1 MDEQGGKEEKV
12 GLQYAKA
19 TAALYKNRRRLAQAM
34 RMLASEMVA
43 SDADD
48 AAFLEAALRIEDEV
62 QKIKASPRRVRTV
75 GFQQRG
81 EEKVF
86 DYGNMHDFSPLSG
99 LANPLAPPMQLSVLD
114 QQAHGII
121 NFSSAYE
128 GPPGLVHGGFVAAS
142 FDEFF
147 GLVQMLVERD
157 PSMTGTLTIK
167 YRSPCPL
174 YTDLRLRGWL
184 DRREGRKLFLKAT
197 LSREDQLVAEAEAIF
212 LKIDAERYK
221 GFADF
226 RNRAHDTTQ

>member
-1 MDEQGGKEEKV
+1 MGEQSEKEEKV
-12 GLQYAKA
+12 GFRYAQE
-19 TAALYKNRRRLAQAM
+19 TEALYKNRRRLAQAM
-34 RMLASEMVA
+34 RKLASEMVA

-48 AAFLEAALRIEDEV
+48 AAFFDAALRIEDEV

-75 GFQQRG
+75 GFRQRG
-81 EEKVF
+81 EEQVF

-99 LANPLAPPMQLSVLD
+99 LANPLAPPMQLSVLN
-114 QQAHGII
+114 QEAHGLVH
-121 NFSSAYE
+121 FSSAYE

-147 GLVQMLVERD
+147 GLVQILVERD

-174 YTDLRLRGWL
+174 HTDLRLRGWL

-212 LKIDAERYK
+212 LKMDTERYK
-221 GFADF
+221 GFADS
-226 RNRAHDTTQ
+226 RNRAHGSTQ